1 MKKFPLRLWTWIAL
15 TCVAMWIL
23 LLSALTQRLN
33 SQIDHSVTNELL
45 VPVMARRHHIHAN
58 AAVAR
63 GEYKAAIEDFERAAD
78 LYLRAGE
85 GGACIEYSLGVADCC
100 MGRAHA
106 HHALGELTK
115 AIEYYSYAEAMISM
129 LGAFGDSPVPPTRR
143 AECLAG
149 RGSAFAAL
157 HKYASA
163 VHDFDGAI
171 KIYLSQ
177 QQEPNKREQSGLM
190 LADCMIRRG
199 NSNRGQLDLREAFRD
214 YRNAIAVC
222 GRISGIDHE
231 KTVFLLLARAYFN
244 RSCARAMQGE
254 FALAFL
260 DLESA
265 RGCARRHTVI
275 ALDEL
280 KDRSLQLPSPLTRLV
295 RRDSGQ

>member
-1 MKKFPLRLWTWIAL
+1 MHP

-45 VPVMARRHHIHAN
+45 VPVTARRHYILAN

-85 GGACIEYSLGVADCC
+85 GEACIEYSLGVADCC

-115 AIEYYSYAEAMISM
+115 AIECYSYAEAMISM
-129 LGAFGDSPVPPTRR
+129 LGALDDSPMPPTRR
-143 AECLAG
+143 AECLVG
-149 RGSAFAAL
+149 RGSAHDAL
-157 HKYASA
+157 QNYASA
-163 VHDFDGAI
+163 VADFDGAI
-171 KIYLSQ
+171 KIYQSQ
-177 QQEPNKREQSGLM
+177 QQEPSKREQSGIM
-190 LADCMIRRG
+190 LADCIIRRG
-199 NSNRGQLDLREAFRD
+199 NSYRGQLDLREAFRD
-214 YRNAIAVC
+214 YGHAIAVC

-231 KTVFLLLARAYFN
+231 KTVFLLLAKAYFN
-244 RSCARAMQGE
+244 RSLAHAIQGE

-275 ALDEL
+275 AMDEL
-280 KDRSLQLPSPLTRLV
+280 KERSLQLLSPLKHLV
-295 RRDSGQ
+295 RRGPGQ